1 MISIRGDMQ
10 QDDQSAGADLSVQF
24 FYHPDFAEY
33 DFGANHPFRGERF
46 ASFVEGLRHRFPDVF
61 AMLDIRTPRMADDGT
76 LELVHSHTYVQR
88 VKALEKRRGFLS
100 LDTQLLPGSV
110 DAARLI
116 VGASVDAAQAA
127 LEGGLAMGFGGLH
140 HAGPD
145 YGEGFCIFNDVA
157 VAAMKMLGEGI
168 ERVVIL
174 DTDAHQGNGT
184 MDIFYADPRVLFISL
199 HQDPRT
205 LYPGRGFTDEIGSG
219 EGRGYTVNIPMPT
232 LSVGA
237 LYKAAIEEIVMPL
250 IDEFDPEIII
260 RNGGSDPLY
269 TDILTNLGLDLDS
282 LSDLNRIVARK
293 AQSMNTPLLDLFL
306 SGYGPYVTEGWLAI
320 IRGTLGVEMKLEI
333 PENRLVISERKM
345 EYMIAEIN
353 RTMGELKSNLAPYW
367 EVF

>member
-1 MISIRGDMQ
+1 V
-10 QDDQSAGADLSVQF
+10 SVPF
-24 FYHPDFAEY
+24 YYHPDFSGY

-46 ASFVEGLRHRFPDVF
+46 AAFMQALESLFPE
-61 AMLDIRTPRMADDGT
+61 AYGMLEIRTPAAADDQT
-76 LELVHSHTYVQR
+76 LELAHSHTYVQR

-116 VGASVDAAQAA
+116 VGASVDAARAA
-127 LEGGLAMGFGGLH
+127 VESGLAIGFGGLH

-157 VAAMKMLGEGI
+157 IAASVLLGQGL
-168 ERVVIL
+168 ERIAIL

-184 MDIFYADPRVLFISL
+184 MDIFYSDPRVLFISL

-205 LYPGRGFTDEIGSG
+205 LYPGRGFAGEIGSG
-219 EGRGYTVNIPMPT
+219 DGAGYTVNIPMPP
-232 LSVGA
+232 LSVGT
-237 LYKAAIEEIVMPL
+237 LYDEAMHEIVVPL
-250 IDEFDPEIII
+250 IDEFDPEFII

-269 TDILTNLGLDLDS
+269 TDVLTNLGLDLDS
-282 LSDLNRIVARK
+282 LSALNRHISEEARSRK
-293 AQSMNTPLLDLFL
+293 IPLLDLFL

-320 IRGTLGVEMKLEI
+320 VRGILQVDMQLEI
-333 PENRLVISERKM
+333 PENRIFISEEKLERM
-345 EYMIAEIN
+345 THDLR
-353 RTMGELKSNLAPYW
+353 RTIEELKRNLGSYW